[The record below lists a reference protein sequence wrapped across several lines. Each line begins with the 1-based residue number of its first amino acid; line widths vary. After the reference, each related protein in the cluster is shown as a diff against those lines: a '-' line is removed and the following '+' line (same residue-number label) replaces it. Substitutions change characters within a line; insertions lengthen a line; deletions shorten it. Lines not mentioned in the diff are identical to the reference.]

1 MESIYNT
8 GKGSNKLL
16 LWLVFL
22 SMVIHIPIYLHMN
35 GLLSSK
41 VYHYLELNVMQEKKI
56 SGRGI
61 PRPPMMPKSVLP
73 NVSKMNVNQVAPL
86 QIPDVNPIMTGHGDT
101 ALSSKFIE
109 GMSGLA
115 NSEDYKEMIIRRIE
129 RIKKY
134 PKDAD
139 GTYKE
144 AVVSLSFIINPDGTI
159 SNLRIVKPCPYN
171 SLNHAALQAVKDS
184 VPFPKPPQ
192 NIFKGGVV
200 IPLNLSFE
208 LI

>member
-1 MESIYNT
+1 MESIHNT
-8 GKGSNKLL
+8 EKSSNKLL
-16 LWLVFL
+16 LWLIIFSIV
-22 SMVIHIPIYLHMN
+22 VHIPIYLHMN

-41 VYHYLELNVMQEKKI
+41 VYQFIELNMMQEKKS

-61 PRPPMMPKSVLP
+61 PRPPMMPKPVFQ
-73 NVSKMNVNQVAPL
+73 NESKINQIQAAPL
-86 QIPDVNPIMTGHGDT
+86 QIPDVNPVMTGHGDT
-101 ALSSKFIE
+101 ALSSNLFE
-109 GMSGLA
+109 GVSGLA
-115 NSEDYKEMIIRRIE
+115 KGEDYKEMVLRRIE
-129 RIKKY
+129 RVKKY

-144 AVVSLSFIINPDGTI
+144 AVVSLSFIINPDGTV
-159 SNLRIVKPCPYN
+159 SNLKIVRPCPYN

-184 VPFPKPPQ
+184 IPFPKPPT
-192 NIFKGGVV
+192 NIYKGGVL